1 MEQKGRKSTGLGKGF
16 KMKKFNLAYKEV
28 RVFEVTVEAGTVE
41 EAIKKFNSMSHQ
53 DRERV
58 NRNITVQ
65 EREQENESFK

>member
-1 MEQKGRKSTGLGKGF
+1 MEQKGRKSTELGKGF

-28 RVFEVTVEAGTVE
+28 RVFEVTVEAG
-41 EAIKKFNSMSHQ
+41 IKKFNRMSHQ

-65 EREQENESFK
+65 EREQENASFK

>member
-1 MEQKGRKSTGLGKGF
+1 MEQKGRKSTELGKGF
-16 KMKKFNLAYKEV
+16 KMKKFNLTYKEV

-41 EAIKKFNSMSHQ
+41 EAIKKFNRMSHQ

-65 EREQENESFK
+65 EREQGNESFK